1 MLGALPLL
9 SLFLATTGLAAPPHK
24 EHHDVPA
31 SALRLPSNQTQLV
44 SPTTAP
50 NYVVIGVGNQN
61 YSCTDSGN
69 YTSDG
74 AVAQLFDI
82 TSLYGT
88 PEFSRI
94 QDDAY
99 DIWSDCPTSD
109 PLEHG
114 LAVRLNRKFGID
126 VVGQH
131 YFVNSS
137 TGSLSPKFDF
147 TSSGPTAGNP
157 DAFVV
162 AVRAGDIP
170 APTCSQDIDWLE
182 LNGVDGKLASEVFRV
197 DTNAGKPPSS
207 CTPGSPVITVKYTA
221 QYWFF
226 GSTLST

>member
-1 MLGALPLL
+1 MLALPLL
-9 SLFLATTGLAAPPHK
+9 SLLLATTGFAAPPHK
-24 EHHDVPA
+24 GRHDIPA
-31 SALRLPSNQTQLV
+31 SALKLPSNQTQLV
-44 SPTTAP
+44 APTTAP

-61 YSCTDSGN
+61 YSCTASGT
-69 YTSDG
+69 YTSVG

-82 TSLYGT
+82 TGLYGT
-88 PEFSRI
+88 PEFWQI

-99 DIWSDCPTSD
+99 DTWSDCPSTD
-109 PLEHG
+109 PLERG
-114 LAVRLNRKFGID
+114 LAVRLNRKFGIGIA
-126 VVGQH
+126 GQH

-147 TSSGPTAGNP
+147 TSSGSTAGNP

-162 AVRAGDIP
+162 AARAGGIP

-182 LNGVDGKLASEVFRV
+182 LKGVDGKLASEVFRV

-207 CTPGSPVITVKYTA
+207 CTPGSPVITVKYSA
-221 QYWFF
+221 QYWIF